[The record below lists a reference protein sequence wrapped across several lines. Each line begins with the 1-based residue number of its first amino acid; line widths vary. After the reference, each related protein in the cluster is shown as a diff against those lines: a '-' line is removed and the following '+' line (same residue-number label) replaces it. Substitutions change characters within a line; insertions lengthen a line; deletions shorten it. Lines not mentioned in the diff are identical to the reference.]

1 MLRMNDQISTLPK
14 EEKPSASRQERG
26 CYTVDD
32 LAQILGVGHK
42 AIYTLIHKKAF
53 PAIRIRALAI
63 VFPKTRSTLGASAI
77 KSLICESAGDSL
89 KLL

>member
-53 PAIRIRALAI
+53 PAIRDSIGYRI
-63 VFPKTRSTLGASAI
+63 PKDTFNAWMHQQ
-77 KSLICESAGDSL
+77 
-89 KLL
+89 

>member
-32 LAQILGVGHK
+32 LA
-42 AIYTLIHKKAF
+42 ANSWRMATRPF
-53 PAIRIRALAI
+53 IR
-63 VFPKTRSTLGASAI
+63 
-77 KSLICESAGDSL
+77 
-89 KLL
+89 

>member
-42 AIYTLIHKKAF
+42 AIYALIHKKAF
-53 PAIRIRALAI
+53 PAIRIKRRWTILLYRRVKHI
-63 VFPKTRSTLGASAI
+63 QREGQIRLC
-77 KSLICESAGDSL
+77 SLV
-89 KLL
+89 

>member
-53 PAIRIRALAI
+53 PAIRISSIGYRN
-63 VFPKTRSTLGASAI
+63 PKDTFSAWMHQQ
-77 KSLICESAGDSL
+77 
-89 KLL
+89 

>member
-53 PAIRIRALAI
+53 PAIRISSIRYRI
-63 VFPKTRSTLGASAI
+63 PKDTFNAWMHQQ
-77 KSLICESAGDSL
+77 
-89 KLL
+89 

>member
-32 LAQILGVGHK
+32 LAQIHGVGHK
-42 AIYTLIHKKAF
+42 AINTLIHKKAF
-53 PAIRIRALAI
+53 PANRISSIGYRI
-63 VFPKTRSTLGASAI
+63 PKDTFNAWMHQQ
-77 KSLICESAGDSL
+77 
-89 KLL
+89 

>member
-53 PAIRIRALAI
+53 PAIRISSIDYRI
-63 VFPKTRSTLGASAI
+63 PKDTFNAWMHQQ
-77 KSLICESAGDSL
+77 
-89 KLL
+89 

>member
-42 AIYTLIHKKAF
+42 AIYALIHKKAF
-53 PAIRIRALAI
+53 PAIRIRSI
-63 VFPKTRSTLGASAI
+63 GYRIPKDTFNAWMHQQ
-77 KSLICESAGDSL
+77 
-89 KLL
+89 

>member
-1 MLRMNDQISTLPK
+1 MLRMNDQSTTLPQ

-53 PAIRIRALAI
+53 PAIRISSIGYRI
-63 VFPKTRSTLGASAI
+63 PKDTFNAWMHQQ
-77 KSLICESAGDSL
+77 
-89 KLL
+89 